1 MFCSDVSWLGALQ
14 LRWAHRAVTKGCL
27 GAGYLILIS
36 LIRDQFLQKVR
47 IFNKSRW
54 PGIFRVNSLPPNSL
68 AVVPIK
74 TEAFKLRIQSVYFF
88 FLLIF
93 KKITLEFRI
102 RRGSKIKITKE
113 LNRFPISFHT

>member
-1 MFCSDVSWLGALQ
+1 MAFERWTS
-14 LRWAHRAVTKGCL
+14 LRLVKGEV
-27 GAGYLILIS
+27 
-36 LIRDQFLQKVR
+36 F
-47 IFNKSRW
+47 
-54 PGIFRVNSLPPNSL
+54 
-68 AVVPIK
+68 K